1 MQHGKAI
8 IKLKSYRTLV
18 SFILLFTVATCW
30 ATPTSLDSLGSITE
44 EINLTDS
51 IGNTIHHNAQEN
63 TCKVNSSL
71 SLAGLPWI
79 VAGVALRNEKKN
91 IRELRNK
98 FQPEFRHTADNY
110 TQYIP
115 LLLTT
120 GLKVAGVEGR
130 SSPKR
135 YAVSSAASLIIMATL
150 VETMKQ
156 SINELRPDGS
166 TNNSF
171 PSGHTATA
179 FTAATIL
186 HKEYGMTQSPWYSV
200 VGYMLAT
207 ATGCMRV
214 LNNRHWASDT
224 FAGAGIGILS
234 AEMGYTIGDLLFKNK
249 GLLRKDR
256 DDELDFYKNPSFFNV
271 QMGVGLSERHLDII
285 ENLPGLKEYYNGQQ
299 KRKIKLSRGIA
310 VGVEGA
316 YFLNRYIGV
325 GGRLMITS
333 RNVKGFDANAMHTLG
348 DLKQFASTNAGFLDS
363 YTLTIESNHMAEF
376 NWSGGVY
383 FNLPINKRF
392 ALGSKLLVGRS
403 YLDGI
408 SITAEAKGHQRD
420 IALEYD
426 PQHGIT
432 EPTLEIN
439 GGNLDKGMPYHSKWE
454 FLQVDGNDAMI
465 IGTGLSAT
473 FAYKSRMA
481 WKVFLDYN
489 FVRRTYKSTYA
500 PTQFLK
506 DACRSMTV
514 NGQAINDITDYI
526 APYIVSQKKN
536 ISQLILGAAF
546 SICF

>member
-98 FQPEFRHTADNY
+98 FQPEFQHTADNY

-156 SINELRPDGS
+156 SISELRPDGS

-271 QMGVGLSERHLDII
+271 QMGIGLSERHLDII

-383 FNLPINKRF
+383 FNLPISKRF
-392 ALGSKLLVGRS
+392 TLGSKLLVGRS

-420 IALEYD
+420 IAFEYD
-426 PQHGIT
+426 PQHGKT
-432 EPTLEIN
+432 VPTLEIN

-473 FAYKSRMA
+473 FAYKSRIA

-526 APYIVSQKKN
+526 APYVVSQKKN
-536 ISQLILGAAF
+536 ISQPILGAAF

>member
-30 ATPTSLDSLGSITE
+30 ATPTPLDSLGSTTE
-44 EINLTDS
+44 ETNLTDS
-51 IGNTIHHNAQEN
+51 IGNAIHHNAQEN

-333 RNVKGFDANAMHTLG
+333 RNVKGFDANAIHTLG

-392 ALGSKLLVGRS
+392 TLGSKLLVGRS

-536 ISQLILGAAF
+536 ISQPILGAAF

>member
-30 ATPTSLDSLGSITE
+30 ATPTPLDSLGSTTE
-44 EINLTDS
+44 ETNLTDS
-51 IGNTIHHNAQEN
+51 IGNAINHNAQEN

-156 SINELRPDGS
+156 SISELRPDGS

-348 DLKQFASTNAGFLDS
+348 DLKQFAATNAGFLDS

-383 FNLPINKRF
+383 FNLPISKKF
-392 ALGSKLLVGRS
+392 TLGSKLLVGRS

-526 APYIVSQKKN
+526 APYVVSQKKN
-536 ISQLILGAAF
+536 ISQPILGAAF

>member
-1 MQHGKAI
+1 MQHGKSI
-8 IKLKSYRTLV
+8 IIFKSYRALV
-18 SFILLFTVATCW
+18 SFIILFTVATCW
-30 ATPTSLDSLGSITE
+30 ATPTSLDSLGSTTE
-44 EINLTDS
+44 ETNLTDS
-51 IGNTIHHNAQEN
+51 IGNAIHHNAQEN

-156 SINELRPDGS
+156 SISELRPDGS

-224 FAGAGIGILS
+224 FAGASIGILS

-310 VGVEGA
+310 VGVESA
-316 YFLNRYIGV
+316 YFLNRYIGL

-383 FNLPINKRF
+383 FNLPISKRF
-392 ALGSKLLVGRS
+392 TLGSKLLVGRS

-426 PQHGIT
+426 PQHGKT

-439 GGNLDKGMPYHSKWE
+439 GGKLDKGMPYHSKWE

-526 APYIVSQKKN
+526 APYVVSQKKN
-536 ISQLILGAAF
+536 ISQPILGAAF

>member
-8 IKLKSYRTLV
+8 IKFKSYRTLV

-51 IGNTIHHNAQEN
+51 IGNAIHHNAQEN

-135 YAVSSAASLIIMATL
+135 YAVSSATSLIIMATL

-316 YFLNRYIGV
+316 YFRNRYIGV

-383 FNLPINKRF
+383 FNLPISKRF
-392 ALGSKLLVGRS
+392 TLGSKLLVGRS

-536 ISQLILGAAF
+536 ISQPILGAAF

>member
-30 ATPTSLDSLGSITE
+30 ATPTPLDSLGSTTE
-44 EINLTDS
+44 ETNLTDS
-51 IGNTIHHNAQEN
+51 IGNAIHHNAQEN

-426 PQHGIT
+426 PQHGKT

-526 APYIVSQKKN
+526 APYVVSQKKN
-536 ISQLILGAAF
+536 ISQPILGAAF